1 MIYSVCLPSS
11 LPPAAA
17 RRSVETIPT
26 QSVLLLPPFLP
37 PGSTDLQEVVGRPP
51 CYVRLASARRGIEL
65 EAERE
70 NDAIRER

>member
-1 MIYSVCLPSS
+1 MSSPFLPSS

-17 RRSVETIPT
+17 NP
-26 QSVLLLPPFLP
+26 LLPIRPALL
-37 PGSTDLQEVVGRPP
+37 SVNATCLQEVVGRSP